1 MNITVKKKQ
10 LYSVILGGLCRCSVV
25 ILVARTVQFVLVLI

>member
-10 LYSVILGGLCRCSVV
+10 LYSVILGELCRCSVV